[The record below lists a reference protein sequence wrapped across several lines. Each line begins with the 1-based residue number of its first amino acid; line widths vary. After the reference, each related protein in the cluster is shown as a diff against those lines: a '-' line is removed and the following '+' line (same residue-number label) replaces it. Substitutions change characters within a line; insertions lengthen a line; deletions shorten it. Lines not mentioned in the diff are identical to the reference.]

1 MSAPRDERLD
11 PETLAA
17 LMEGRLSDDERARVM
32 AALAA
37 SEADLEVLGDA
48 AAVVEALEG
57 SASTASPP
65 GRIRWRVWLPLAA
78 LVAGVSLIPVLRGP
92 PRADF
97 ADLRLALARVEPVPS
112 PLALPPVAG
121 RDAVR
126 SGAPDALLDS
136 LGATARS
143 FRRGAAFARLAVVV
157 PDARRAGAD
166 AAALEALLA
175 SSAGGAAR
183 PAVEAWY
190 PAGAADE
197 GAWTAAAEA
206 LAAVEGTP
214 AAFRL
219 GLEVE
224 TASLLVAEGDVGA
237 AADLVAGV
245 AASLDGL
252 DTATRAALDDEFA
265 RLDAAFR
272 SPDADPA
279 ALAAALDAFAARIAS
294 YRSGDTS
301 SP

>member
-17 LMEGRLSDDERARVM
+17 LMDGRLSDPERARVM
-32 AALAA
+32 AALQA
-37 SEADLEVLGDA
+37 SDADLEVLGDA
-48 AAVVEALEG
+48 AAVMEALQE
-57 SASTASPP
+57 SASPASPP
-65 GRIRWRVWLPLAA
+65 GGIRWRVWLPLAA
-78 LVAGVSLIPVLRGP
+78 LVAGVSLIPVLGGP
-92 PRADF
+92 SRADF
-97 ADLRLALARVEPVPS
+97 ADLRLTLARVEPVSS

-136 LGATARS
+136 LGPAARS
-143 FRRGAAFARLAVVV
+143 FRRGAAFARLTVVV
-157 PDARRAGAD
+157 PDARRTGAD
-166 AAALEALLA
+166 AAALEALLT

-183 PAVEAWY
+183 PTVQAWY

-197 GAWTAAAEA
+197 EAWTAAAEA
-206 LAAVEGTP
+206 LAAVEGAP

-224 TASLLVAEGDVGA
+224 TASLLVAEGDVEG
-237 AADLVAGV
+237 AADLVAGA

-252 DTATRAALDDEFA
+252 DAATRAALDDEFA

-272 SPDADPA
+272 SPGAEPA
-279 ALAAALDAFAARIAS
+279 VLAAALDAFASRIAS
-294 YRSGDTS
+294 YRSGDTP